1 MKKKTQLTALGIIAL
16 TTLGAAAAT
25 YTVTKLAVRPA
36 VRVYQP
42 VSNDTVNTKGKKFDT
57 GALLLQRNDAD
68 FTRGTSTEAL
78 MGADSTFTFAKPAKG
93 QEIYITQTTVRPAN
107 FFTGKLKVWCN
118 TPFAILVNGKEQG
131 TKTTWQDSLN
141 NEKSLK
147 TTDLKIESEINN
159 VITVKILASDTA
171 AAPVMRMQV
180 VPDKKSEGVNLHIA
194 PMLKQRY
201 MLSHTD
207 QGEKVVS
214 TAISPDGKYT
224 LLRYFKRLANQKTQW
239 RYEILGNQT
248 GSVVLRPGNISG
260 WMPKGC
266 AYYYTTATD
275 DGYNLYKVEVPSG
288 KETLLAEGLPE
299 RSFVWSPNE
308 DYLIFHSEQ
317 KEEKITAPLR
327 RYASPDD
334 RIKGNRTRYS
344 LGMYDLK
351 NGMEQ
356 TLTYGTKTTTLQDI
370 SSDGRRI
377 LFIAS
382 RETPNKYPFYSFNL
396 VELNLDNMQADTL
409 IKENGFLNGAA
420 YSPDGK
426 TMMILGSPRT
436 FGDLGVNAGN
446 HPIPNDFDTQ
456 LFLYNPATKTATAP
470 LKNFNP
476 SVANANWNHHDGMIY
491 MLVNEG
497 FCRSIYKLNPR
508 DGKITSVPVEV
519 QNVGNFSLGDRESTY
534 MSYTGQGD
542 NYAGRA
548 FILNQRSA
556 KTRMVADPFAA
567 TLNKVEL
574 GQTSMWTFTAKDG
587 TLIEGTVTLPPD
599 FDQNKKY
606 PLLVYYYGGTS
617 PSQHALTHP
626 YVPQLY
632 ASRGYVVY
640 VLNPSGTY
648 GYGQEFSARHVNA
661 WGKQTADDII
671 EGVKLFCKE
680 HPYVNPKKIGCF
692 GASYGGFMTQYLLTQ
707 TDIFAA
713 AMSHAGISNVTS
725 YWGEGYWGYSYNS
738 VAAAESYPWTDPE
751 LFTKQGSLF
760 NADKIHTPLLLIHG
774 TADTNVPI
782 GESIQLFNALSI
794 LGRQVEFISVDG
806 GDHTSGSFSYDKRL
820 LWHRTV
826 MAWFDRWLKDNP
838 RMWEDMY
845 PTPNL

>member
-1 MKKKTQLTALGIIAL
+1 M
-16 TTLGAAAAT
+16 
-25 YTVTKLAVRPA
+25 
-36 VRVYQP
+36 
-42 VSNDTVNTKGKKFDT
+42 
-57 GALLLQRNDAD
+57 
-68 FTRGTSTEAL
+68 
-78 MGADSTFTFAKPAKG
+78 
-93 QEIYITQTTVRPAN
+93 
-107 FFTGKLKVWCN
+107 
-118 TPFAILVNGKEQG
+118 
-131 TKTTWQDSLN
+131 
-141 NEKSLK
+141 
-147 TTDLKIESEINN
+147 
-159 VITVKILASDTA
+159 
-171 AAPVMRMQV
+171 
-180 VPDKKSEGVNLHIA
+180 
-194 PMLKQRY
+194 
-201 MLSHTD
+201 
-207 QGEKVVS
+207 
-214 TAISPDGKYT
+214 
-224 LLRYFKRLANQKTQW
+224 
-239 RYEILGNQT
+239 
-248 GSVVLRPGNISG
+248 
-260 WMPKGC
+260 
-266 AYYYTTATD
+266 
-275 DGYNLYKVEVPSG
+275 PSG

>member
-1 MKKKTQLTALGIIAL
+1 
-16 TTLGAAAAT
+16 
-25 YTVTKLAVRPA
+25 
-36 VRVYQP
+36 
-42 VSNDTVNTKGKKFDT
+42 
-57 GALLLQRNDAD
+57 
-68 FTRGTSTEAL
+68 
-78 MGADSTFTFAKPAKG
+78 
-93 QEIYITQTTVRPAN
+93 
-107 FFTGKLKVWCN
+107 
-118 TPFAILVNGKEQG
+118 
-131 TKTTWQDSLN
+131 
-141 NEKSLK
+141 
-147 TTDLKIESEINN
+147 
-159 VITVKILASDTA
+159 
-171 AAPVMRMQV
+171 
-180 VPDKKSEGVNLHIA
+180 
-194 PMLKQRY
+194 
-201 MLSHTD
+201 
-207 QGEKVVS
+207 
-214 TAISPDGKYT
+214 
-224 LLRYFKRLANQKTQW
+224 
-239 RYEILGNQT
+239 
-248 GSVVLRPGNISG
+248 
-260 WMPKGC
+260 
-266 AYYYTTATD
+266 
-275 DGYNLYKVEVPSG
+275 
-288 KETLLAEGLPE
+288 
-299 RSFVWSPNE
+299 
-308 DYLIFHSEQ
+308 
-317 KEEKITAPLR
+317 
-327 RYASPDD
+327 
-334 RIKGNRTRYS
+334 
-344 LGMYDLK
+344 MYDLK